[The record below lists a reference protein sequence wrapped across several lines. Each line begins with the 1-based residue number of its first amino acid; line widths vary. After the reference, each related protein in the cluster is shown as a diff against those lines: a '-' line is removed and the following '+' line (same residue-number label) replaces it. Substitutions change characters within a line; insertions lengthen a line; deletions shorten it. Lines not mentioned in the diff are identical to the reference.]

1 MKLGVFTPLFGGLK
15 FEAML
20 EKVKGYGLDC
30 IELGTGNYPG
40 SDHLDL
46 DGLLESAERRNEY
59 LGKIGAA
66 GLSISALSCHGNPVH
81 PNQET
86 ARLHHDVFRKTV
98 KLAEK
103 MNVPVVVGFS
113 GCPGDSPEAKRPN
126 WVTCAWPPDYQEI
139 LDWQWNDVLV
149 PYWKEQ
155 NSFLTDHNV
164 KMALE
169 MHPGFNVYNPE
180 TLLKLRD
187 AAGPQIGANLDPSHL
202 FWQGIDIPTAIKRL
216 GKDDAIFYFHAKD
229 TAIDKL
235 NTAENG
241 VLDVKGYGRLA
252 ERSWIFRSV
261 GWGHDQVYWRE
272 VISAL
277 RTVGYDYVLSIE
289 HEDALASSDEG
300 LRKSVEFLKDVIL
313 REQPA
318 QMWWA

>member
-1 MKLGVFTPLFGGLK
+1 MRLGVFTPLFGNLG
-15 FEAML
+15 FEDML
-20 EKVKGYGLDC
+20 EKVKEYGLDC

-40 SDHLDL
+40 NDHLDL
-46 DGLLESAERRNEY
+46 DGLLESASRRAEY
-59 LGKIGAA
+59 LKKVSGA
-66 GLSISALSCHGNPVH
+66 GLAISALSCHGNPVH
-81 PNQET
+81 PNT
-86 ARLHHDVFRKTV
+86 DLAKKHHDTFRKTV
-98 KLAEK
+98 LLAEA
-103 MNVPVVVGFS
+103 MEVPVVVGFS
-113 GCPGDSPEAKRPN
+113 GCPGDSAGAKNPN
-126 WVTCAWPPDYQEI
+126 WVTCAWPPDYLEI
-139 LDWQWNDVLV
+139 LDWQWNEVLI
-149 PYWKEQ
+149 PYWIEQ
-155 NSFLTDHNV
+155 NKYLADHGI

-180 TLLKLRD
+180 TLLRLRS

-202 FWQGIDIPTAIKRL
+202 FWQGIEIPTAIKRL
-216 GKDDAIFYFHAKD
+216 GRDNAIFYFHAKD
-229 TAIDKL
+229 TSIDKQ

-241 VLDVKGYGRLA
+241 VLDVKSYARLV

-261 GWGHDQVYWRE
+261 GWGHDMVYWRE

-300 LRKSVEFLKDVIL
+300 LKKSVEFLKEVVL